1 MESMPIVVVTG
12 CEHDDE
18 EGEDDEG
25 KEEEEEEEDRNNH
38 HFPLLAGLSSTVDCA
53 LLCKWHR
60 CLQAS
65 FGQYYIAHFNLVE
78 PNFWWH
84 LYASLAVPFHDVD
97 READRTKRDIRALF
111 EHVNVGFQGFITFRS
126 VSKPS
131 GSRNETIGQ
140 TKKQLPI
147 KLLGNLN
154 KREAYSFFL
163 LSLELLLLLFLLLP
177 LLPLLLLL
185 VLCLCFCC
193 FAVFAFA
200 AFVHLV
206 LVCCFVHLSLSCEV
220 LAAFAACVVFFP
232 FSLLCFFR
240 RSLVFL
246 FLLCCSGWIS
256 SINDGL
262 TVCPCNLTMLGAAV
276 PLHVL
281 EILYPCLRPLCPCAP
296 KSFELRTPTN
306 FMNTGHQEFY
316 EPVGPKVL

>member
-1 MESMPIVVVTG
+1 M
-12 CEHDDE
+12 
-18 EGEDDEG
+18 
-25 KEEEEEEEDRNNH
+25 
-38 HFPLLAGLSSTVDCA
+38 
-53 LLCKWHR
+53 
-60 CLQAS
+60 
-65 FGQYYIAHFNLVE
+65 
-78 PNFWWH
+78 
-84 LYASLAVPFHDVD
+84 
-97 READRTKRDIRALF
+97 
-111 EHVNVGFQGFITFRS
+111 
-126 VSKPS
+126 
-131 GSRNETIGQ
+131 
-140 TKKQLPI
+140 
-147 KLLGNLN
+147 
-154 KREAYSFFL
+154 
-163 LSLELLLLLFLLLP
+163 
-177 LLPLLLLL
+177 
-185 VLCLCFCC
+185 
-193 FAVFAFA
+193 
-200 AFVHLV
+200 

-316 EPVGPKVL
+316 EPVGPKVLWTPGPRIFEPKGPRTFSAALESLWTQNTRSFVNLRPQNIYEPETPVFLLKHKTPRNWWAWPQDTKTIPQA